1 MEKVKP
7 ATNLFRIELRIRII
21 SNLKRKSKIKF
32 QIKCVGL
39 SEKISDKDISKTYR

>member
-21 SNLKRKSKIKF
+21 STLKSKIKF

-39 SEKISDKDISKTYR
+39 SEIISDKNISKTYR